1 MFTLLSRAAAL
12 AAALLPLSVA
22 AAPLTL
28 EAALDLAVQRSE
40 LARAARAGLAGA
52 SESARAAG
60 QLPDPTLRAGVD
72 NLPVT
77 GADRGHTAR
86 DAMTMK
92 RIGLAQEWLPA
103 GKRLAREAE
112 AEALVRRQ
120 AAAVQAAAAETRL
133 QAALA
138 WLDAQFA
145 GEAKKLADRTV
156 HHAHEELEAGRAR
169 LASSTGS
176 SPQALALAGARGM
189 AEDEAAEAAQQQEA
203 AALALQRWVG
213 VAAGDLAPPVP
224 LPIPTQDD
232 YTAGQ
237 PDVVAMQRDLDLAR
251 QAAVVAA
258 SERTPNWTWELSY
271 GQRTGYAD
279 MLSVGVSIP
288 LQVAPDRRQD
298 RETAARLARVDQAE
312 ANLAEAQRAAAAEYQ
327 AGLNDAQRLQGR
339 IERWRVAVVAP
350 AEQRTAAAIAGY
362 RSNQVPLDSLFEA
375 RHAEVEAQRKLL
387 ALRRD
392 LAKAQAR
399 LAFKPIVPGDL
410 P

>member
-133 QAALA
+133 QTALA
-138 WLDAQFA
+138 WVDAQFA
-145 GEAKKLADRTV
+145 GEAQQLADRMT

-176 SPQALALAGARGM
+176 SQEALALSSARGM
-189 AEDEAAEAAQQQEA
+189 AEDEAADAAQQVQA
-203 AALALQRWVG
+203 ARLALQRWLG
-213 VAAGDLAPPVP
+213 VPVDELSAMP
-224 LPIPTQDD
+224 AFAIPTQDR

-237 PDVVAMQRDLDLAR
+237 ADVVLAQRDLDLAR
-251 QAAVVAA
+251 QTAAVAA
-258 SERTPNWTWELSY
+258 SERAPNWTWELSY

-288 LQVAPDRRQD
+288 LQVARDQRQD
-298 RETAARLARVDQAE
+298 RETAAKLARVDQAE
-312 ANLAEAQRAAAAEYQ
+312 AALAETVRAAAAEYR
-327 AGLNDAQRLQGR
+327 AGLDDAQRLQAR
-339 IERWRVAVVAP
+339 IERWRVAALAP
-350 AEQRTAAAIAGY
+350 AEQRTAAATAGY
-362 RSNQVPLDSLFEA
+362 RSSQLSLSGLFEA

-392 LAKAQAR
+392 LARAQAR
-399 LAFKPIVPGDL
+399 LAFKPLVPGDL